1 MSISVTSTKGNTVEV
16 SGSGE
21 TNISF
26 TQSVSTVS
34 VISPTLNSFVVT
46 SKGPKGDKG
55 DTGETGPTGPQGPA
69 GSDGVSPAAFQTI
82 SVAGQDNVVADK
94 SFDVLTIDAGSNVTV
109 TTNASTDTI
118 TIASSDTNTNIYDT
132 DGDLTGD
139 RTIDLASND
148 LTFDNGGTA
157 EVAKITSVG
166 AAIFSKSMSINGTSA
181 GGADL
186 FLKESTAN
194 GTNSIRLTCPSSLS
208 SSVQL
213 TLPSADGT
221 SGQAIITDGSGNL
234 SFSSSGLLS
243 TEEVQDIVGAMFS
256 GNTETRISA
265 TYEDSDGTID
275 LVVDSIPVDLTSDG
289 AGTIH
294 ANNVPTLNQNTS
306 GTAAG
311 LSSTLAVSSGGTGAT
326 SLTSNALLTGNGTSA
341 IQAESN
347 LTFDASTDTLQLLS
361 TSSSFPRLE
370 LKSTANTV
378 SGQRVVFIRDRGT
391 GIGPNNEDTIGII
404 RFEGEDSNENT
415 QAYGQIFCKIN
426 EKTDGSEEGRL
437 HLQVASHDGELQS
450 GIILTSGDTEDEV
463 DVTVGNGSSSTVFI
477 SNALQAT
484 TVTSDNFKIGG
495 HTINDVDLAGEF
507 VDSDE
512 HLMTS
517 AAINDRIAAVGG
529 GSDGWHGSTTRVKL
543 LPRDFI
549 ADDGGRPLLI
559 DDTNIGLGVLFL
571 ESNSSNTTYAS
582 IEIPTGFKA
591 THVKVNGSATDAVE
605 VFEMNI
611 NSNLAT
617 SKGTGN
623 VGTEINIT
631 DVTSSTTNYLMINVD
646 NASGN
651 QIHGGYVTIA
661 AV

>member
-1 MSISVTSTKGNTVEV
+1 MSISVTSTRGNTVEV
-16 SGSGE
+16 SVSGG

-34 VISPTLNSFVVT
+34 VVSPAANSFVVT

-55 DTGETGPTGPQGPA
+55 DTGATGATGAQGPA
-69 GSDGVSPAAFQTI
+69 GSDGTSPNAFTTI
-82 SVAGQDNVVADK
+82 SVAGQDNVVADAT
-94 SFDVLTIDAGSNVTV
+94 DDTLTIAAGSNVTV
-109 TTNASTDTI
+109 TTNASSDTV
-118 TIASSDTNTNIYDT
+118 TISSSDTNT
-132 DGDLTGD
+132 
-139 RTIDLASND
+139 
-148 LTFDNGGTA
+148 
-157 EVAKITSVG
+157 
-166 AAIFSKSMSINGTSA
+166 
-181 GGADL
+181 
-186 FLKESTAN
+186 
-194 GTNSIRLTCPSSLS
+194 
-208 SSVQL
+208 Q
-213 TLPSADGT
+213 
-221 SGQAIITDGSGNL
+221 
-234 SFSSSGLLS
+234 LS

-275 LVVDSIPVDLTSDG
+275 LAVDAIPVDLTSDG

-341 IQAESN
+341 VQAESN

-361 TSSSFPRLE
+361 TSSSFPRFE
-370 LKSTANTV
+370 LMATANTV
-378 SGQRVVFIRDRGT
+378 SGQRIVFIRDRGT

-426 EKTDGSEEGRL
+426 ESTDGSEEGRL
-437 HLQVASHDGELQS
+437 HLQVASHDGELQA
-450 GIILTSGDTEDEV
+450 GIILTSGDLEDEV
-463 DVTVGNGSSSTVFI
+463 DVTLGNQITSTVTVTGGLQANNVS
-477 SNALQAT
+477 SNAY
-484 TVTSDNFKIGG
+484 KIGG
-495 HTINDVDLAGEF
+495 HSINDIDLAGEF

-529 GSDGWHGSTTRVKL
+529 SDGWHGSTTRIKL

-549 ADDGGRPLLI
+549 ADDGGRPLMI

-591 THVKVNGSATDAVE
+591 THVKVNGSATDAIE
-605 VFEMNI
+605 VFEMQI
-611 NSNLAT
+611 DSASAV

-631 DVTSSTTNYLMINVD
+631 DVTSSTTNYLLINVD

>member
-1 MSISVTSTKGNTVEV
+1 MSVSVTSTRGNTVEV
-16 SGSGE
+16 SVSGG

-34 VISPTLNSFVVT
+34 VVSPAANSFVVT

-55 DTGETGPTGPQGPA
+55 DTGATGATGAQGPA
-69 GSDGVSPAAFQTI
+69 GSDGTSPNAFTTI
-82 SVAGQDNVVADK
+82 SVAGQDNVVADAT
-94 SFDVLTIDAGSNVTV
+94 DDTLTIAAGSNVTV
-109 TTNASTDTI
+109 TTNASSDTV
-118 TIASSDTNTNIYDT
+118 TISSSDTNT
-132 DGDLTGD
+132 
-139 RTIDLASND
+139 
-148 LTFDNGGTA
+148 
-157 EVAKITSVG
+157 
-166 AAIFSKSMSINGTSA
+166 
-181 GGADL
+181 
-186 FLKESTAN
+186 
-194 GTNSIRLTCPSSLS
+194 
-208 SSVQL
+208 Q
-213 TLPSADGT
+213 
-221 SGQAIITDGSGNL
+221 
-234 SFSSSGLLS
+234 LS

-275 LVVDSIPVDLTSDG
+275 LAVDAIPVDLTSDG

-341 IQAESN
+341 VQAESN

-361 TSSSFPRLE
+361 TSSSFPRFE

-378 SGQRVVFIRDRGT
+378 SGQRIVFIRDRGT

-426 EKTDGSEEGRL
+426 ESTDGSEEGRL
-437 HLQVASHDGELQS
+437 HLQVASHDGELQA
-450 GIILTSGDTEDEV
+450 GIILTSGDLEDEV
-463 DVTVGNGSSSTVFI
+463 DVTLGNQITSTVTVTGGLQANNVS
-477 SNALQAT
+477 SNAY
-484 TVTSDNFKIGG
+484 KIGG
-495 HTINDVDLAGEF
+495 HSINDIDLAGEF

-529 GSDGWHGSTTRVKL
+529 SGWHGSTTRVKL

-549 ADDGGRPLLI
+549 ADDGGRPLMI

-591 THVKVNGSATDAVE
+591 THVKVNGSATDAIE
-605 VFEMNI
+605 VFEMQI
-611 NSNLAT
+611 DSASAV

-631 DVTSSTTNYLMINVD
+631 DVTSSTTNYLLINVD

>member
-1 MSISVTSTKGNTVEV
+1 MSVSVTSTRGNTVEV
-16 SGSGE
+16 SVSGG

-34 VISPTLNSFVVT
+34 VVSPAANSFVVT

-55 DTGETGPTGPQGPA
+55 DTGATGATGAQGPA
-69 GSDGVSPAAFQTI
+69 GSDGTSPNAFTTI
-82 SVAGQDNVVADK
+82 SVAGQDNVVADAT
-94 SFDVLTIDAGSNVTV
+94 DDTLTIAAGSNVTV
-109 TTNASTDTI
+109 TTNASSDTV
-118 TIASSDTNTNIYDT
+118 TISSSDTNT
-132 DGDLTGD
+132 
-139 RTIDLASND
+139 
-148 LTFDNGGTA
+148 
-157 EVAKITSVG
+157 
-166 AAIFSKSMSINGTSA
+166 
-181 GGADL
+181 
-186 FLKESTAN
+186 
-194 GTNSIRLTCPSSLS
+194 
-208 SSVQL
+208 Q
-213 TLPSADGT
+213 
-221 SGQAIITDGSGNL
+221 
-234 SFSSSGLLS
+234 LS

-275 LVVDSIPVDLTSDG
+275 LAVDAIPVDLTSDG

-341 IQAESN
+341 VQAESN

-361 TSSSFPRLE
+361 TSSSFPRFE

-378 SGQRVVFIRDRGT
+378 SGQRIVFIRDRGT

-426 EKTDGSEEGRL
+426 ESTDGSEEGRL
-437 HLQVASHDGELQS
+437 HLQVASHDGELQA
-450 GIILTSGDTEDEV
+450 GIILTSGDLEDEV
-463 DVTVGNGSSSTVFI
+463 DVTLGNQITSTVTVTGGLQANNVS
-477 SNALQAT
+477 SNAY
-484 TVTSDNFKIGG
+484 KIGG
-495 HTINDVDLAGEF
+495 HSINDIDLAGEF

-529 GSDGWHGSTTRVKL
+529 SDGWHGSTTRIKL

-549 ADDGGRPLLI
+549 ADDGGRPLMI

-591 THVKVNGSATDAVE
+591 THVKVNGSATDAIE
-605 VFEMNI
+605 VFEMQI
-611 NSNLAT
+611 DSASAV

-631 DVTSSTTNYLMINVD
+631 DVTSSTTNYLLINVD

>member
-1 MSISVTSTKGNTVEV
+1 MSISVTSTRGNTVEV
-16 SGSGE
+16 SVSGG

-34 VISPTLNSFVVT
+34 VVSPAANSFVVT

-55 DTGETGPTGPQGPA
+55 DTGATGATGAQGPA
-69 GSDGVSPAAFQTI
+69 GSDGTSPNAFTTI
-82 SVAGQDNVVADK
+82 SVAGQDNVVADAT
-94 SFDVLTIDAGSNVTV
+94 DDTLTIAAGSNVTV
-109 TTNASTDTI
+109 TTNASSDTV
-118 TIASSDTNTNIYDT
+118 TISSSDTNT
-132 DGDLTGD
+132 
-139 RTIDLASND
+139 
-148 LTFDNGGTA
+148 
-157 EVAKITSVG
+157 
-166 AAIFSKSMSINGTSA
+166 
-181 GGADL
+181 
-186 FLKESTAN
+186 
-194 GTNSIRLTCPSSLS
+194 
-208 SSVQL
+208 Q
-213 TLPSADGT
+213 
-221 SGQAIITDGSGNL
+221 
-234 SFSSSGLLS
+234 LS

-275 LVVDSIPVDLTSDG
+275 LAVDAIPVDLTSDG

-341 IQAESN
+341 VQAESN

-361 TSSSFPRLE
+361 TSSSFPRFE
-370 LKSTANTV
+370 LMATANTV
-378 SGQRVVFIRDRGT
+378 SGQRIVFIRDRGT

-426 EKTDGSEEGRL
+426 ESTDGSEEGRL
-437 HLQVASHDGELQS
+437 HLQVASHDGELQA
-450 GIILTSGDTEDEV
+450 GIILTSGDLEDEV
-463 DVTVGNGSSSTVFI
+463 DVTLGNQITSTVTVTGGLQANNVS
-477 SNALQAT
+477 SNAY
-484 TVTSDNFKIGG
+484 KIGG
-495 HTINDVDLAGEF
+495 HSINDIDLAGEF

-529 GSDGWHGSTTRVKL
+529 SGWHGSTTRVKL

-549 ADDGGRPLLI
+549 ADDGGRPLMI

-591 THVKVNGSATDAVE
+591 THVKVNGSATDAIE
-605 VFEMNI
+605 VFEMQI
-611 NSNLAT
+611 DSASAV

-631 DVTSSTTNYLMINVD
+631 DVTSSTTNYLLINVD

>member
-1 MSISVTSTKGNTVEV
+1 MSVSVSSTKGNTVEV
-16 SGSGE
+16 SVSGG

-34 VISPTLNSFVVT
+34 VVSPAANSFVVT

-55 DTGETGPTGPQGPA
+55 DTGATGATGAQGPTGSTGPTGATGATGSTGAQGATGPQGPA
-69 GSDGVSPAAFQTI
+69 GSDGTSPNAFTTI
-82 SVAGQDNVVADK
+82 SVAGQDNVVADAT
-94 SFDVLTIDAGSNVTV
+94 DDTLTIAAGSNVTV
-109 TTNASTDTI
+109 TTNASSDTI
-118 TIASSDTNTNIYDT
+118 TIASSDTNT
-132 DGDLTGD
+132 
-139 RTIDLASND
+139 
-148 LTFDNGGTA
+148 
-157 EVAKITSVG
+157 
-166 AAIFSKSMSINGTSA
+166 
-181 GGADL
+181 
-186 FLKESTAN
+186 
-194 GTNSIRLTCPSSLS
+194 
-208 SSVQL
+208 Q
-213 TLPSADGT
+213 
-221 SGQAIITDGSGNL
+221 
-234 SFSSSGLLS
+234 LS

-275 LVVDSIPVDLTSDG
+275 LAVDAIPVDLTSDG

-341 IQAESN
+341 VQAESN

-361 TSSSFPRLE
+361 TSSSFPRFE

-378 SGQRVVFIRDRGT
+378 SGQRVVFVRDRGT

-415 QAYGQIFCKIN
+415 QAYAQMFCKIN

-437 HLQVASHDGELQS
+437 EFQVASHDGELQP
-450 GIILTSGDTEDEV
+450 GLTITSGSLEDEV
-463 DVTVGNGSSSTVFI
+463 DVTIGNGSSSIVTVP
-477 SNALQAT
+477 NNLTAAT
-484 TVTSDNFKIGG
+484 IVSSSYKIGG
-495 HTINDVDLAGEF
+495 HPINDIDLAGEF